1 MSSALTPAENML
13 MVHVVQGHQGR
24 WYGLHLHLMCVN
36 HECRL
41 EQRFFVCFGVFSL
54 GHANV
59 ACGI

>member
-1 MSSALTPAENML
+1 ML

-41 EQRFFVCFGVFSL
+41 EQRFFVCLGVFSL
-54 GHANV
+54 GRDKNV
-59 ACGI
+59 LKR